1 MAVVG
6 LGERAV
12 QGEIHLFK
20 RRRDHLVRQIRDNG
34 CAGGMGAGGTD
45 HIRSQH
51 IKNTDKGHRG
61 FSLLSGGFADKLAV
75 DGLHDHADRVVAGDV
90 AGGAERVLRDV
101 QRNHNS
107 ADRAAR
113 VTGLGAEDHVQE
125 GQGGHNG
132 AARSTGRCHH
142 GNAEGHDERDNGADG
157 DRQLVHQADCGSAGC
172 DGNHRACHVD
182 IRAQRNRKVADFRGN
197 AVCLSAL
204 QVDRNGSRRG
214 LGAQRGCV
222 ARDLVADERERIFV
236 ADKARDNELDAD
248 ADQVHDDNNDEYLP
262 QNTEDGKGL
271 AGLGH
276 IGERA
281 ADVKRQQ
288 WDDDLVQ
295 YAVNDAGEVGHTVVQ
310 RVADGLAAQAGHAQ
324 AEHKRRNNSG
334 QRVHQRRNFQAEVW
348 LQRVAC
354 GCGDLVERIRTH
366 EVREQGVGYKER
378 SRACDQG
385 RAVGDGNRD
394 EQQLARAALEVSN
407 AHGNIREDHQRD
419 DERQELTEERRERYH
434 KAAEAFRQELA
445 EQDAD
450 NDGDDEL
457 GQ

>member
-1 MAVVG
+1 MAVIG

-34 CAGGMGAGGTD
+34 RTGGMGAGGTD

-75 DGLHDHADRVVAGDV
+75 DGLHDHA
-90 AGGAERVLRDV
+90 ERVLRDV

-113 VTGLGAEDHVQE
+113 VAGLGAEDHVQE

-132 AARSTGRCHH
+132 AARSTGRRHH

-172 DGNHRACHVD
+172 DGDHRACHVD

-214 LGAQRGCV
+214 LGAQCGCV
-222 ARDLVADERERIFV
+222 TRNLVADERKRVLV
-236 ADKARDNELDAD
+236 ADQTCNYELDAD

-288 WDDDLVQ
+288 RDDDLVQ

-324 AEHKRRNNSG
+324 TEHKRRNNSG
-334 QRVHQRRNFQAEVW
+334 QRVHQRRNF
-348 LQRVAC
+348 
-354 GCGDLVERIRTH
+354 
-366 EVREQGVGYKER
+366 
-378 SRACDQG
+378 
-385 RAVGDGNRD
+385 
-394 EQQLARAALEVSN
+394 
-407 AHGNIREDHQRD
+407 
-419 DERQELTEERRERYH
+419 
-434 KAAEAFRQELA
+434 
-445 EQDAD
+445 
-450 NDGDDEL
+450 
-457 GQ
+457 